1 MIVKD
6 VIREKLSKKE
16 LHQLLSLCKK
26 YYPLPFH
33 VLKGQEDYLKNNKK
47 NSLGIYCY
55 KKLLDVRKI
64 HTLYQKAGVVEADYL
79 AHWTTERTVQRIKH
93 DEYNRGLKPE
103 RKDNKTYLNR
113 GNGCSNAN
121 KIRYPKKVRKTAW
134 KRFYKLF
141 PSLDP
146 EREKKLNEELTMF

>member
-1 MIVKD
+1 MAVRD
-6 VIREKLSKKE
+6 VIREKLSKKD

-26 YYPLPFH
+26 YYPLP
-33 VLKGQEDYLKNNKK
+33 LRILEGQEDYLKSHKK
-47 NSLGIYCY
+47 NALGNDSY
-55 KKLLDVRKI
+55 KKLLQVRKI
-64 HTLYQKAGVVEADYL
+64 HSLYQKAGVTEGDYL

-93 DEYNRGLKPE
+93 AEYNQALKPE

-113 GNGCSNAN
+113 GSGGSNAN
-121 KIRYPKKVRKTAW
+121 TVRYPKKVRKTAW
-134 KRFYKLF
+134 KRFYRLF